1 MINLNNFDWGWME
14 DTNVTNL
21 KPLLTQELFVNRIY
35 EKFFEVEEGDIVLD
49 PFAGTGTTGAVAKK
63 YGRNYILIEKE
74 QGYCKVIEERL
85 ASIKGRQEWLEEHG
99 KLN

>member
-49 PFAGTGTTGAVAKK
+49 SVDNVDIKWDLWNDHF
-63 YGRNYILIEKE
+63 IEYYK
-74 QGYCKVIEERL
+74 QIIIHIDNR
-85 ASIKGRQEWLEEHG
+85 
-99 KLN
+99 